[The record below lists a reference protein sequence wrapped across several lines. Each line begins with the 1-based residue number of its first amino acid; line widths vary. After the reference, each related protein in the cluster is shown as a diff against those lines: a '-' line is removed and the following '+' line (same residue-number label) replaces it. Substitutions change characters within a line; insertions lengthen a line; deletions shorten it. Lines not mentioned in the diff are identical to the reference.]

1 MARASELVAGISA
14 AYNLSGDGSKQII
27 GGLFYRYNDAVIP
40 MVGLE
45 INHMRFTFSY
55 DVTSSSLK
63 AFNHSFGA
71 DEFNLLYK
79 GDYNVFNG
87 DRQQTLCP
95 VF

>member
-1 MARASELVAGISA
+1 
-14 AYNLSGDGSKQII
+14 
-27 GGLFYRYNDAVIP
+27 
-40 MVGLE
+40 
-45 INHMRFTFSY
+45 MRFTFSY

-63 AFNHSFGA
+63 NYNHSFGA

-79 GDYNVFNG
+79 GFYNTFNG